1 MSSPTLDSFRD
12 HFSRYRPPIIVFN
25 KSHSGSRVLARLL
38 ESAGVFMGSH
48 LNESYDSVDI
58 LKLVEYLVTHYYP
71 DYSALWDPRSRPD
84 IELSRL
90 FETVFQKHLEGLN
103 SNTSKP
109 WGWKLCETVYA
120 LPVLDYCFPGAR
132 FIHLIRD
139 GRDIAFCDH
148 KAPDDPFWRKVYF
161 NTEHIRTFS
170 GLRLTPQAYRRQS
183 HVFNAI
189 HWVNSVSTGRNFGAM
204 LRERYVET
212 RYEDLCRNFVPTATK
227 LFEAI
232 GIEANKK
239 ALEGT
244 EAALYVS
251 SIGKHKACPRRR
263 VDTVVGI
270 EKPLLLSLGYLESD
284 PEPAAAFLWRS
295 HLADRLMDRW
305 RRRSRRPRTT

>member
-12 HFSRYRPPIIVFN
+12 RFSRYGPPIIVFN
-25 KSHSGSRVLARLL
+25 KSHSGSRILARLL

-48 LNESYDSVDI
+48 LNESHDSLDI
-58 LKLVEYLVTHYYP
+58 LELVKYLVTHYYP
-71 DYSALWDPRSRPD
+71 DYSALWDPRPRAD
-84 IELSRL
+84 LELSRL
-90 FETVFQKHLEGLN
+90 IGSVFEKHLEGL
-103 SNTSKP
+103 SMDAGRP

-139 GRDIAFCDH
+139 GRDVAFCDH

-170 GLRLTPQAYRRQS
+170 GLRLTSQAYRRQS
-183 HVFNAI
+183 HLFNAI
-189 HWVNSVSTGRNFGAM
+189 HWVNSVSIGRNFGAM
-204 LRERYVET
+204 LRERYAEV
-212 RYEDLCRNFVPTATK
+212 RYEDLCRNFVHTATK
-227 LFEAI
+227 LFEAT
-232 GIEANKK
+232 GIEASEK
-239 ALEGT
+239 AMENT

-251 SIGKHKACPRRR
+251 SIGKHKACPRRSVER
-263 VDTVVGI
+263 VLRI

-284 PEPAAAFLWRS
+284 PEPTAGFLWRS
-295 HLADRLMDRW
+295 HLADQLMDRW